1 MNDHGS
7 SRQYLELLSESE
19 LDKLHESTLKVLG
32 NTGVSIDN
40 STLRE
45 VLAEEGA
52 ELERDS
58 NIVRFPTSLVERAM
72 ETAPEGFSLYERGD
86 NGKEVKI
93 TGSTVHTHTTGGPSY
108 IRDLESGERR
118 KAKIEDVKNGAR
130 ITSHLD
136 NIHAYSPMVS
146 PTDVVSGA
154 EQVEMVNAAV
164 RNTEKIVENPVDSGT
179 EVEFLYR
186 IFRALAG
193 GDEQLKEKPG
203 FVISVSPISPL
214 AFDRLSSEALIEG
227 ARKGLPTKI
236 LPAPTTGGTAPVTFA
251 GALVQQNAELLAG
264 LVIVQTIS
272 PGLSTV
278 LGPRLSI
285 MDMRTSYVSWGTNE
299 LGMAS
304 ACAVQLLNRYDIP
317 SDVYG
322 LSSDSKIMD
331 QQQGYEKS
339 MNGIVPALA
348 GADFLSGAGGL
359 ESLKS
364 CSLAQLV
371 IDNEVFGMIMDTVNG
386 FEISEETIA
395 LDLIDSVGPRG
406 DFLREKHTAR
416 HARKGEQ
423 YQSQL
428 SNRDTWEK
436 WITKGRKEI
445 SEVAE
450 NKARSILE
458 DSEPVNLEPETEKE
472 LDRILE
478 EAHEYYRK

>member
-1 MNDHGS
+1 MTDYGS
-7 SRQYLELLSESE
+7 TRQYLKLLSESE
-19 LDKLHESTLKVLG
+19 LDKLHESTLKVLS
-32 NTGVSIDN
+32 NTGILVDN
-40 STLRE
+40 GELRE
-45 VLAEEGA
+45 LLTEEGA
-52 ELERDS
+52 DLEKDS
-58 NIVRFPTSLVERAM
+58 NVVKFPPPLVERAV
-72 ETAPEGFSLYERGD
+72 ETAPASFSLYERGD
-86 NGKEVKI
+86 KGKQVRI
-93 TGSTVHTHTTGGPSY
+93 TGDKVHTHTTGGPSY
-108 IRDLESGERR
+108 IRDLETGERR
-118 KAKIEDVKNGAR
+118 EAKIADVRNGAR
-130 ITSHLD
+130 ITSRLD

-193 GDEQLKEKPG
+193 GDDKLKAKPG

-214 AFDRLSSEALIEG
+214 AIDRLSSQALIEV
-227 ARKGLPTKI
+227 ARKGLPVKI

-264 LVIVQTIS
+264 LIIVQAIS
-272 PGLSTV
+272 PGLPTI

-304 ACAVQLLNRYDIP
+304 ACAVQLLNGYEIP

-371 IDNEVFGMIMDTVNG
+371 IDNEVFGMIMDTMDG

-450 NKARSILE
+450 DKARSILE
-458 DSEPVNLEPETEKE
+458 DSEPVKLEPETEKE
-472 LDRILE
+472 LEVILE
-478 EAHEYYRK
+478 EAREYYRK

>member
-1 MNDHGS
+1 MTDYGS
-7 SRQYLELLSESE
+7 SRQYLKLLSESE
-19 LDKLHESTLKVLG
+19 LDKLHESTLKVLS
-32 NTGVSIDN
+32 NTGVLVDN
-40 STLRE
+40 GELRE
-45 VLAEEGA
+45 ILTEEGA
-52 ELERDS
+52 RLEGDS
-58 NIVRFPTSLVERAM
+58 NIVKFPSSLLERAI
-72 ETAPEGFSLYERGD
+72 ETAPAGFSLYERDNNGEEVRIAGD
-86 NGKEVKI
+86 
-93 TGSTVHTHTTGGPSY
+93 TVHTHTTGGPSY
-108 IRDLESGERR
+108 IRDLETGERR
-118 KAKIEDVKNGAR
+118 EAKIADVRNAAR
-130 ITSHLD
+130 IMSRLD

-193 GDEQLKEKPG
+193 GDDELKEKPS

-227 ARKGLPTKI
+227 ARKGLPLKI

-264 LVIVQTIS
+264 LTIVQAIS
-272 PGLSTV
+272 PGLPTV

-304 ACAVQLLNRYDIP
+304 ACAVQLLNEYEVP

-371 IDNEVFGMIMDTVNG
+371 IDNEVFGMIMDTLNR

-395 LDLIDSVGPRG
+395 LDLMDSVGPRG

-436 WITKGRKEI
+436 WITKGSKEI

-450 NKARSILE
+450 DKARAILE
-458 DSEPVNLEPETEKE
+458 DSEPVDLEPETEKE
-472 LDRILE
+472 LEVILE
-478 EAHEYYRK
+478 EAREYYRK